1 MTNKTSSFLA
11 GFALLTALFSTGSY
25 VNIID
30 DDDDDETEATSTQL
44 HITTRGSSAND
55 TLSYPITL
63 YAFNAASKLQ
73 ASATLN
79 SSTDNSVLALPN
91 GSYRLV
97 ALAGTSREAKK
108 VVTVACTKQ
117 SDGSWTV
124 PAFCTLPGSDNT
136 LTLSIAL
143 TTGSSI
149 TKTYGYTYN
158 GMLKADIPY
167 SLVGN
172 YENRFNVDGNITT
185 GEWGTAENISFNFG
199 ENTGGSGSGSEGG
212 GSGRRRRPN
221 PPGRVLPRNLG
232 VHQNRHRRPR
242 VRLRHRAPLLP
253 PLPEGIQPVTRR
265 LSQRSEGNG

>member
-25 VNIID
+25 VNII
-30 DDDDDETEATSTQL
+30 DDDDETEATSTQL

-79 SSTDNSVLALPN
+79 SSTDNSVLALSN

-117 SDGSWTV
+117 SDGS
-124 PAFCTLPGSDNT
+124 
-136 LTLSIAL
+136 
-143 TTGSSI
+143 
-149 TKTYGYTYN
+149 
-158 GMLKADIPY
+158 
-167 SLVGN
+167 
-172 YENRFNVDGNITT
+172 
-185 GEWGTAENISFNFG
+185 
-199 ENTGGSGSGSEGG
+199 
-212 GSGRRRRPN
+212 
-221 PPGRVLPRNLG
+221 
-232 VHQNRHRRPR
+232 
-242 VRLRHRAPLLP
+242 
-253 PLPEGIQPVTRR
+253 
-265 LSQRSEGNG
+265 

>member
-1 MTNKTSSFLA
+1 MTNKSSSFLA

-97 ALAGTSREAKK
+97 ALAGTAE
-108 VVTVACTKQ
+108 
-117 SDGSWTV
+117 
-124 PAFCTLPGSDNT
+124 CTLPTSN
-136 LTLSIAL
+136 
-143 TTGSSI
+143 I
-149 TKTYGYTYN
+149 TKAGGTRTYN
-158 GMLKADIPY
+158 LRTVRTAKAVI
-167 SLVGN
+167 
-172 YENRFNVDGNITT
+172 
-185 GEWGTAENISFNFG
+185 
-199 ENTGGSGSGSEGG
+199 
-212 GSGRRRRPN
+212 
-221 PPGRVLPRNLG
+221 
-232 VHQNRHRRPR
+232 H
-242 VRLRHRAPLLP
+242 
-253 PLPEGIQPVTRR
+253 
-265 LSQRSEGNG
+265 

>member
-79 SSTDNSVLALPN
+79 SSTDNSVLALSN

-97 ALAGTSREAKK
+97 ARPERRNAPCPQVTSPRQA
-108 VVTVACTKQ
+108 A
-117 SDGSWTV
+117 
-124 PAFCTLPGSDNT
+124 PAR
-136 LTLSIAL
+136 
-143 TTGSSI
+143 TTC
-149 TKTYGYTYN
+149 
-158 GMLKADIPY
+158 
-167 SLVGN
+167 
-172 YENRFNVDGNITT
+172 ER
-185 GEWGTAENISFNFG
+185 
-199 ENTGGSGSGSEGG
+199 
-212 GSGRRRRPN
+212 
-221 PPGRVLPRNLG
+221 
-232 VHQNRHRRPR
+232 
-242 VRLRHRAPLLP
+242 
-253 PLPEGIQPVTRR
+253 
-265 LSQRSEGNG
+265 